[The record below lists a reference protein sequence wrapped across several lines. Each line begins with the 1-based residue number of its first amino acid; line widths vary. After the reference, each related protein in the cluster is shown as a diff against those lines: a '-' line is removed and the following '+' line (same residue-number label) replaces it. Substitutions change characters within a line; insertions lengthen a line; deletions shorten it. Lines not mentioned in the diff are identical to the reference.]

1 MPDWKKEIEAAIATL
16 NLSAARE
23 AEVVEELSQHL
34 NDRYEELLI
43 SGVGKEE
50 AYRILKQNLID
61 GKLVAGLKATVRES
75 PTPIPIG
82 REKQE
87 RPLAG
92 LWNDLHYGA
101 RLLIKSPGFAIVAI
115 LSLALGIGA
124 NTTIFQLID
133 AVRLRT
139 LPVNKPDQLARVA
152 IVNSPHCCSGDFYSS
167 DSDLTGDLWKS
178 VHDRQQG
185 FSAIAAW
192 ADTRINVGAGGEAHY
207 ANVLLVSGDFFHVLG
222 LQPFVGRLISPTD
235 DYRGCGVQGAVLSYP
250 FWQREFGGRPDAV
263 GSKLLLNGHPF
274 QVIGVAPA
282 SFYGLEVGQ
291 NFDAALPLCSE
302 PVFSTNP
309 NRPSLMESPAVW
321 WLAAIGRLKPGWTL
335 ERASAQLDAISPALF
350 AATVPTGYDAT
361 AKKDYL
367 TFHLGALPAATGV
380 SVLRKDYDSSLW
392 VLLAM
397 SGLVLLIACANL
409 ANLMLARASARQR
422 EMALRLTLG
431 ASRKRLIRQLLAE
444 SLLLATLGMLA
455 GVGLAQI
462 LSRALV
468 AFLSTQQNPVFV
480 ELTPDWL
487 VLGFAAGLAIL
498 TCILFGLAPA
508 IQASRTEPGVALKAG
523 ARGTTAGRSHFLLR
537 QVFVVSQVALSLV
550 LLTAALLFVRS
561 FRNIVT
567 LNAGFQQDHVLIA
580 DFEFSPLKLPAE
592 NQMIFKHELLSRVQ
606 AIPGVSSAAEVQMIP
621 MSQSGWDSNIDI
633 PGGAEQ
639 QDVTFNR
646 ISPGYFQTME
656 TPLLAGRDFDGTDIP
671 AAPRKAIVNQAFA
684 RKYYGGANPVGK
696 VFNDSDMPSKTY
708 QIVGMVKDSKF
719 RDMREDPTP
728 TVYLSF
734 TQSNGPEQRS
744 TFMIRSDESL
754 DSLIPSIDRTANQ
767 INPSME
773 IGYTVLKTQIREGLL
788 RERLMATL
796 SGFFGVLATLL
807 AVIGIYGVISYVVL
821 QRKNEIGVRMALG
834 ADRTRI
840 VRMVLGDAA
849 ILISIG
855 VLAGTAMTVAS
866 GNAAAA
872 MLYGLRPRDP
882 ATLAAAIAGIAVV
895 GVAAS
900 LMPALRAANIHP
912 VAALREE

>member
-1 MPDWKKEIEAAIATL
+1 MHDWSKEIEKAITPL

-23 AEVVEELSQHL
+23 AEVVEELGQHL
-34 NDRYEELLI
+34 SDRYEDLLI
-43 SGVGKEE
+43 SGVSEE
-50 AYRILKQNLID
+50 QARQILKQDLTD
-61 GKLVAGLKATVRES
+61 GKLVAGLKATLRETS
-75 PTPIPIG
+75 VPIPIG

-87 RPLAG
+87 RLLAG
-92 LWNDLHYGA
+92 IWNDLQYGA
-101 RLLIKSPGFAIVAI
+101 RLLSRSPGFAIVAI

-124 NTTIFQLID
+124 NTTIFQLLD
-133 AVRLRT
+133 AVRLRM
-139 LPVNKPDQLARVA
+139 LPVKKPEQLARVA

-167 DSDLTGDLWKS
+167 NSDLTGDLWKS

-207 ANVLLVSGDFFHVLG
+207 ANALLVSGDFFHVLEI
-222 LQPFVGRLISPTD
+222 QPFAGRLISPAD

-250 FWQREFGGRPDAV
+250 FWQREFGGRPGVV
-263 GSKLLLNGHPF
+263 GGKLLLNGHPF
-274 QVIGVAPA
+274 QIIGITPA

-309 NRPSLMESPAVW
+309 NRPSLMDSPAVW

-335 ERASAQLDAISPALF
+335 ERASSQLDAISPGIF
-350 AATVPTGYDAT
+350 AATLPAGYDAA

-367 TFHLGALPAATGV
+367 TFHLGALPSATGV
-380 SVLRKDYDSSLW
+380 SALRKDYDSPLW
-392 VLLAM
+392 ILLAM

-462 LSRALV
+462 MSRALV

-480 ELTPDWL
+480 ELTPDWR
-487 VLGFAAGLAIL
+487 VLGFVAGLAIL

-508 IQASRTEPGVALKAG
+508 IQASQTEPGVALKAG
-523 ARGTTAGRSHFLLR
+523 ARGTTAGRNHFLLR
-537 QVFVVSQVALSLV
+537 RIFVISQVALSLV

-567 LNAGFQQDHVLIA
+567 LNAGFQQDHILIA
-580 DFEFSPLKLPAE
+580 DFEFAALMLPPK
-592 NQMIFKHELLSRVQ
+592 NQMIFKQALLSRIE
-606 AIPGVSSAAEVQMIP
+606 AIPGINSAAEVQMIP

-639 QDVTFNR
+639 QDVTLNR

-656 TPLLAGRDFDGTDIP
+656 TPLLAGRDFDHTDLP

-684 RKYYGGANPVGK
+684 RKFYGGANPVGK
-696 VFNDSDMPSKTY
+696 VFHDSDAPAKPY
-708 QIVGMVKDSKF
+708 EIVGMVKDSKF
-719 RDMREDPTP
+719 HDMREDPPP
-728 TVYLSF
+728 TVYVSF

-744 TFMIRSDESL
+744 TLVIRSEESL
-754 DSLIPSIDRTANQ
+754 DSLIPSINRAANQ

-796 SGFFGVLATLL
+796 SGFFGALATIL

-821 QRKNEIGVRMALG
+821 QRRNEIGVRMALG

-855 VLAGTAMTVAS
+855 VLTGTAMTIAS

-872 MLYGLRPRDP
+872 MLYGLKPRDP
-882 ATLAAAIAGIAVV
+882 GTLAAAIAGIAVV

-900 LMPALRAANIHP
+900 FMPALRAANIHP